1 MTRVASSRASRDA
14 ARVLKRLAREPKG
27 CGLIDLH
34 LVSAELASL
43 GPERAAAALAHL
55 KQRWKRRNGDFTQ
68 FRDTARRGLLNYAV
82 MSAKIFP
89 FWSASSVPGNP
100 QVDDAQLAAL
110 IPVLLEAGA
119 DIDGEEGAAPLFS
132 CFQLDRL
139 QQLIAAGADVNRKDT
154 IGWTCL
160 YYAAARADEP
170 AVRALLA
177 AGAIVSDELLA
188 AVDNPPIAELLR
200 IAHHHQRLAQE
211 CASSGGRRGATR
223 L

>member
-1 MTRVASSRASRDA
+1 MTRVVSSQASRDA
-14 ARVLKRLAREPKG
+14 TRVLKRLTREPKG
-27 CGLIDLH
+27 GGLIDLH
-34 LVSAELASL
+34 LVCAELACL

-55 KQRWKRRNGDFTQ
+55 KQRWKRRNGDFTKL
-68 FRDTARRGLLNYAV
+68 RDTARYGLLDFAV
-82 MSAKIFP
+82 MPSKRFP
-89 FWSASSVPGNP
+89 VWSASPVPGNP
-100 QVDDAQLAAL
+100 QVDDAQLSAL

-119 DIDGEEGAAPLFS
+119 DINGEEGAAPLFS

-160 YYAAARADEP
+160 YYAAARGDEP
-170 AVRALLA
+170 AVRALLT
-177 AGAIVSDELLA
+177 AGAIVSDALLA

-200 IAHHHQRLAQE
+200 TAHHAQRLAQE
-211 CASSGGRRGATR
+211 CASGTARQGTTR